1 MVPLIPLFWTS
12 GDVSSG
18 FQATVGRFH
27 WYPCLGVLMTSP
39 LGFKPEWAGI
49 CDVHCPRFTSGATP
63 VDLSMVSMAAGRSFP
78 HAIHYRWIKFSTD
91 TPSHYFNPFHDLGTL
106 FMGGG
111 GFSLFI
117 TRMTIQELYY
127 WWLVN
132 VTLVVAFDFF
142 TKIFQRWWDLW
153 MLFCRSV
160 TVGWVVRI
168 LKPYLL

>member
-1 MVPLIPLFWTS
+1 MSFYGSTDTPVSDLWWRLLWVSRNIGQVPLIPLF
-12 GDVSSG
+12 
-18 FQATVGRFH
+18 RM
-27 WYPCLGVLMTSP
+27 MTSP
-39 LGFKPEWAGI
+39 LGFKPEWTGI
-49 CDVHCPRFTSGATP
+49 CDVHS
-63 VDLSMVSMAAGRSFP
+63 LSMAIMAAGRCFP
-78 HAIHYRWIKFSTD
+78 PAVHYRWINFSTD

-111 GFSLFI
+111 AFSLFI
-117 TRMTIQELYY
+117 TRMTIQEVYY
-127 WWLVN
+127 WWLLS

-153 MLFCRSV
+153 MLFCHSV